1 MKKTILLL
9 MIAVLPAFAE
19 MPVYE
24 FTSDTVFNFYYSIF
38 VNLAIVLIPIFG
50 ALSLIRS

>member
-1 MKKTILLL
+1 MKIILFF
-9 MIAVLPAFAE
+9 MIAILPAFAE

-24 FTSDTVFNFYYSIF
+24 FTSDITFNFYYSIF
-38 VNLAIVLIPIFG
+38 VNLAVVLVPIFG

>member
-1 MKKTILLL
+1 MRKIVLLL
-9 MIAVLPAFAE
+9 MVAILPAFAQ

-24 FTSDTVFNFYYSIF
+24 FTSDNTFNFYYSIF
-38 VNLAIVLIPIFG
+38 VNLAVVLIPIFG

>member
-1 MKKTILLL
+1 MKTILCLL
-9 MIAVLPAFAE
+9 VFILPAFAE

-24 FTSDTVFNFYYSIF
+24 FTSDVTFNFYYSIF
-38 VNLAIVLIPIFG
+38 VNIAVVLIPIFG